1 MILSDVCLSVCLSLA
16 YIGPKSRTERP
27 RKSKIGTEV
36 AHVACDSDST
46 FTAKRSK
53 VKVTQAALV
62 GLYWQ
67 ANMDI
72 ELVTDTDAC
81 SKMYVYRGTTCRP
94 GRGRIVAASYL
105 QLVKLTDWGD
115 YIERLCTEN
124 MHISYSNN
132 NNNNNTSICK
142 AHNVSIRA
150 ESEAPAVARW
160 RGWLEG

>member
-1 MILSDVCLSVCLSLA
+1 M
-16 YIGPKSRTERP
+16 
-27 RKSKIGTEV
+27 
-36 AHVACDSDST
+36 ACDSDST

-53 VKVTQAALV
+53 VKVTQAALA

-94 GRGRIVAASYL
+94 GRGRIVAAAYL

-124 MHISYSNN
+124 MHISYNN
-132 NNNNNTSICK
+132 NNII
-142 AHNVSIRA
+142 IRA
-150 ESEAPAVARW
+150 FVRRTMSASELNLR
-160 RGWLEG
+160 RRQSLGGEDG